1 MSSAPKSIA
10 MSCSRLMPVPRV
22 GGFGDCVACVC
33 GVFWPFFDST
43 VFPDDDDDET
53 DDRFDASPAPFR
65 DAFRS
70 CRTSP
75 PVSLVS
81 AKSLEPR
88 VAWSWVCPRRD
99 FSTRAH
105 RAIPDETLL
114 QHALPRSP
122 LPSPEAQR
130 DAPPVRRVFVLGR
143 VRSRATPPHAGDA
156 RCADAAAATPNAH
169 DMTHVRRFGR
179 CRRETSEMKCTPPSR
194 PTTRPST
201 YPRTHREATL
211 ALSVSAGRLPLS
223 LRSRLC
229 ARSGTMPRRYLSK
242 RGRGVVE
249 PTWSNMC
256 LVDKSDCQLAG
267 QRSARRPHPNHT
279 FSRST
284 IMVHRVFSMIAR

>member
-1 MSSAPKSIA
+1 M
-10 MSCSRLMPVPRV
+10 
-22 GGFGDCVACVC
+22 ACVC

-179 CRRETSEMKCTPPSR
+179 CRRETSEMYTSVSSLHASVHVRAYAPRGNPRAVRERWPSSPEPAFAVVR
-194 PTTRPST
+194 AIGNDAAAVPVETRPWSR
-201 YPRTHREATL
+201 RTDVEQY
-211 ALSVSAGRLPLS
+211 VS
-223 LRSRLC
+223 
-229 ARSGTMPRRYLSK
+229 
-242 RGRGVVE
+242 RG
-249 PTWSNMC
+249 
-256 LVDKSDCQLAG
+256 Q
-267 QRSARRPHPNHT
+267 
-279 FSRST
+279 
-284 IMVHRVFSMIAR
+284 I